1 MIIIIPSCFHQGRG
15 EEKKNPSSRAYF
27 LRVGLMLALLS
38 RVRMFELMILVKSNV
53 FVHLR
58 ALNGVTGKTMV
69 RGRAILPTE
78 RAEPLAKRPRNCHVK
93 LIISTG
99 S

>member
-1 MIIIIPSCFHQGRG
+1 MIKSSYFYWRERG
-15 EEKKNPSSRAYF
+15 KNPSSRAYF
-27 LRVGLMLALLS
+27 LRVGLMFALLS

-69 RGRAILPTE
+69 RGRAILPTRE
-78 RAEPLAKRPRNCHVK
+78 LNHSQSVLETATLN
-93 LIISTG
+93 
-99 S
+99 